1 MSEIKDYVLIF
12 FNDKPF
18 ITVGEIQI
26 DFPNLRKDII
36 TDNSL
41 EDKDNINTICWD
53 KSRQFNSLSD
63 GTIAYNNGA
72 CISFDETRY
81 DSYVQSFVDL
91 WQIEKDKM
99 DEEQQEQEDQHQQAQ
114 EEYNKFE
121 NRQARA
127 LTQLN
132 DDFETAKQR
141 AYIKSSLGFTI
152 DANQTANEN
161 ITGLLVTIG
170 ETETIQFCDYYNKFR
185 ELNKTQLQILQTEL
199 ITNAQSLYQQK
210 WQYRHAIEDCV
221 DNEGLDAVLAT
232 IEFTYMDF
240 TPTGDSETGEQP

>member
-1 MSEIKDYVLIF
+1 MSEIKNYVEVSFESNPHYIHVDGESFDFEELSQDIMINPPDKREKIFTIVWDKLHPEQTCLIF
-12 FNDKPF
+12 S
-18 ITVGEIQI
+18 EII
-26 DFPNLRKDII
+26 D
-36 TDNSL
+36 
-41 EDKDNINTICWD
+41 
-53 KSRQFNSLSD
+53 
-63 GTIAYNNGA
+63 NNGNNS
-72 CISFDETRY
+72 IFFGEEKYNDWIKPY
-81 DSYVQSFVDL
+81 VDL
-91 WQIEKDKM
+91 FEAEKDK
-99 DEEQQEQEDQHQQAQ
+99 QEQEQ
-114 EEYNKFE
+114 EEAEAEWNKFE
-121 NRQARA
+121 NRKARA

-132 DDFETAKQR
+132 ADFETVKNR
-141 AYIKSSLGFTI
+141 AHLKSILGFTI

-240 TPTGDSETGEQP
+240 TPTGDSETGEQA